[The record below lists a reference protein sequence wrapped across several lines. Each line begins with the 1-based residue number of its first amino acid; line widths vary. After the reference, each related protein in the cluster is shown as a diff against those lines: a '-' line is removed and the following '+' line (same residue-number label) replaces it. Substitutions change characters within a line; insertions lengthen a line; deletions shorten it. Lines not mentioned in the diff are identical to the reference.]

1 MFRMFC
7 SVSWSVPS
15 SIQTFVHITKVHS
28 FFYFFVHL
36 FLRSHIRSSIYP
48 FVYPLV
54 NSSVCLYFKQ
64 SFILYWEVFRM
75 RCSLVHTNVH
85 PICSVF
91 HSCIFVH
98 SFGHL
103 SNCPPEWLSIRPSSI
118 LSNLTLKYLVHQ
130 FICSFVYLLFIPPP
144 VFSSVRKY
152 LSISSIHSFLRPF
165 VHPICSSIRLNNRF
179 VRFLDGCQGRHS
191 NLYNHMK
198 SVWKHYI

>member
-36 FLRSHIRSSIYP
+36 FLRSHIRSSIRSLIHPSAYILNRVLFYIGRCLECVVLWSIP
-48 FVYPLV
+48 MSIQFVQY
-54 NSSVCLYFKQ
+54 
-64 SFILYWEVFRM
+64 FILVYLFTP
-75 RCSLVHTNVH
+75 SAIYPIVH
-85 PICSVF
+85 PNGSL
-91 HSCIFVH
+91 FVLH
-98 SFGHL
+98 QFSRISL
-103 SNCPPEWLSIRPSSI
+103 SKS
-118 LSNLTLKYLVHQ
+118 LVHQ

-152 LSISSIHSFLRPF
+152 LSISSIHSSLRPF